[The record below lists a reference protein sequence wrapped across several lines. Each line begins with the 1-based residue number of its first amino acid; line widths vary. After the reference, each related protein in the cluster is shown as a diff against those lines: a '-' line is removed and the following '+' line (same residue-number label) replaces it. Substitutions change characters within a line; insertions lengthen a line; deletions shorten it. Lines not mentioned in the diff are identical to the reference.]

1 MPPLMRKGGKLKE
14 IFGDVGS
21 NTTLHCKRKDL
32 NRCSLTR
39 IPVQRRQELGSGM
52 INFLFIN
59 TCSPVP
65 PRPSDIILDFR
76 FEYLIIY
83 V

>member
-1 MPPLMRKGGKLKE
+1 MGVTVSIDRVDDKK
-14 IFGDVGS
+14 
-21 NTTLHCKRKDL
+21 
-32 NRCSLTR
+32 
-39 IPVQRRQELGSGM
+39 QEVASGI